1 MSSVG
6 LIPARVV
13 INDIYYAAMER
24 FPRAA
29 APIGRTVARGLMFGV
44 PPWRRALRANARL
57 ALGPGASE
65 REVHRVAA
73 CMLANMQVAIADVLH
88 SQYESPD
95 ALAKR
100 VTRFSG
106 QEAYFTARVQCQG
119 MIVASAHMGSFEP
132 CLAML
137 RKFEPRVHV
146 LYQPDPM
153 PRFERAR
160 ARLRRT
166 LGVVEHRADEGV
178 AAWAALH
185 EALMANEVVV
195 LHGDRTMPFQRG
207 SRMHFLG
214 SSRAVLPTGPI
225 RLALACGAAVVPS
238 FCYRH
243 ADGLEVEM
251 AEPILCRTQA
261 LRAAEVATHPAQRA
275 LNAAMERAIR
285 AHAEQWMVFAPI
297 EEAA

>member
-1 MSSVG
+1 VNAVG

-29 APIGRTVARGLMFGV
+29 APIGRTVARGLMVSV

-57 ALGPGASE
+57 ALGPSATQQ
-65 REVHRVAA
+65 EVHRVAA
-73 CMLANMQVAIADVLH
+73 QMLSNMQLAIADVLH
-88 SQYESPD
+88 SQHATPE
-95 ALAKR
+95 ALAGR

-106 QEAYFTARVQCQG
+106 QDAYFTARVQCPG

-160 ARLRRT
+160 ARLRKS

-195 LHGDRTMPFQRG
+195 LHADRTMPFQRG

-214 SSRAVLPTGPI
+214 SPRAVLPTGPV
-225 RLALACGAAVVPS
+225 RLALACGSAVVPS

-251 AEPILCRTQA
+251 SQPIVCRPQA
-261 LRAAEVATHPAQRA
+261 VRAAEVADHPAQRA